1 MNKEEMTLKNYN
13 IKEIINECIEDIGEY
28 LDSGLDPE
36 LYMTDITYK
45 LNEMKREILE
55 VLNG

>member
-1 MNKEEMTLKNYN
+1 MTLKNYN

>member
-1 MNKEEMTLKNYN
+1 MKNATEEVQNIVEEYN
-13 IKEIINECIEDIGEY
+13 QDIIEY
-28 LDSGLDPE
+28 LDSDIDPE

-55 VLNG
+55 VVNQ